1 MKNVFCKIFILLC
14 IFSLYTQIKLM
25 KTEKNK
31 NNNENKLTLSTEN
44 NNFKINLMNIKKTN
58 NVNKDL
64 NLKKDKKNTYTVFI
78 QAKNFLSNKFK
89 KLKIEKKINR
99 LSRFLWSLLL
109 VIIVTVVVFFFIKS
123 SIDWATSSRQELN
136 KLKDQRMRDV
146 TEILNNQ
153 LYNSIEN

>member
-1 MKNVFCKIFILLC
+1 MKKFFFKIFILLC
-14 IFSLYTQIKLM
+14 IFSLFTQIKIM
-25 KTEKNK
+25 KSEKKKNNNYNNQKKNLDSTNKLNSNK
-31 NNNENKLTLSTEN
+31 NNKS
-44 NNFKINLMNIKKTN
+44 
-58 NVNKDL
+58 
-64 NLKKDKKNTYTVFI
+64 VFI
-78 QAKNFLSNKFK
+78 QTKNFLSNKFK
-89 KLKIEKKINR
+89 KIKIEKKINR

-109 VIIVTVVVFFFIKS
+109 VIIVTIIVFFFIKS

>member
-1 MKNVFCKIFILLC
+1 MKKLFCKIFILLS
-14 IFSLYTQIKLM
+14 IFTLFTQIKLM
-25 KTEKNK
+25 KSEKK
-31 NNNENKLTLSTEN
+31 KINNYNQ
-44 NNFKINLMNIKKTN
+44 KINLVNSNKISKNILYSN
-58 NVNKDL
+58 
-64 NLKKDKKNTYTVFI
+64 KKDKSNYTIFI
-78 QAKNFLSNKFK
+78 QTKNYLSNKIK

-109 VIIVTVVVFFFIKS
+109 VIIVTIIVFFFIKS

>member
-1 MKNVFCKIFILLC
+1 MKKFFFKIFILLC
-14 IFSLYTQIKLM
+14 IFSLFTQIKI
-25 KTEKNK
+25 KKSEKKKNNNYNNQKKNLVSTNKLNSNK
-31 NNNENKLTLSTEN
+31 NNKS
-44 NNFKINLMNIKKTN
+44 
-58 NVNKDL
+58 
-64 NLKKDKKNTYTVFI
+64 VFI
-78 QAKNFLSNKFK
+78 QTKNFLSNKFK
-89 KLKIEKKINR
+89 KIKIEKKINR

-109 VIIVTVVVFFFIKS
+109 VIIVTIIVFFFIKS

>member
-1 MKNVFCKIFILLC
+1 MKKLFCKIFILLS
-14 IFSLYTQIKLM
+14 IFTLFTQIKLM
-25 KTEKNK
+25 KSEKK
-31 NNNENKLTLSTEN
+31 KINNYNQ
-44 NNFKINLMNIKKTN
+44 KINLVNSNKISKNILYSN
-58 NVNKDL
+58 
-64 NLKKDKKNTYTVFI
+64 KKDKSNYTIFI
-78 QAKNFLSNKFK
+78 QTKNYSSNEIK

-109 VIIVTVVVFFFIKS
+109 VIIVTIIVFFFIKS

>member
-1 MKNVFCKIFILLC
+1 MKKFFFKIFILLC
-14 IFSLYTQIKLM
+14 IFSLFTQIKIM
-25 KTEKNK
+25 KSEKKKNNNYNNQKKNLVSTNKLNSNK
-31 NNNENKLTLSTEN
+31 NNKS
-44 NNFKINLMNIKKTN
+44 
-58 NVNKDL
+58 
-64 NLKKDKKNTYTVFI
+64 VFI
-78 QAKNFLSNKFK
+78 QTKNFLSNKFK
-89 KLKIEKKINR
+89 KIKIEKKINR

-109 VIIVTVVVFFFIKS
+109 VIIVTIIVFFFIKS

>member
-1 MKNVFCKIFILLC
+1 
-14 IFSLYTQIKLM
+14 M

-109 VIIVTVVVFFFIKS
+109 VIIVTVIVFFFIKS

>member
-31 NNNENKLTLSTEN
+31 NNNKNKLSLSTEN
-44 NNFKINLMNIKKTN
+44 NNFKINLMNIKKN
-58 NVNKDL
+58 DNEL
-64 NLKKDKKNTYTVFI
+64 NLKKNKKNTYTVFI

>member
-1 MKNVFCKIFILLC
+1 MKSEKKKI
-14 IFSLYTQIKLM
+14 
-25 KTEKNK
+25 
-31 NNNENKLTLSTEN
+31 NNYNQ
-44 NNFKINLMNIKKTN
+44 KINLVNSNKISKNILYSN
-58 NVNKDL
+58 
-64 NLKKDKKNTYTVFI
+64 KKDKSNYTIFI
-78 QAKNFLSNKFK
+78 QTKNYLSNKIK
-89 KLKIEKKINR
+89 KLKIEKTINR

-109 VIIVTVVVFFFIKS
+109 VIIVTIIVFFFIKS

>member
-1 MKNVFCKIFILLC
+1 MKKLYYKIFILLS
-14 IFSLYTQIKLM
+14 IFTLFTQIKLM
-25 KTEKNK
+25 KSEKK
-31 NNNENKLTLSTEN
+31 KINNYNQ
-44 NNFKINLMNIKKTN
+44 KINLVNSNKISKNILYSN
-58 NVNKDL
+58 
-64 NLKKDKKNTYTVFI
+64 KKDKSNYTIFI
-78 QAKNFLSNKFK
+78 QTKNYLSNKIK

-109 VIIVTVVVFFFIKS
+109 VIIVTIIVFFFIKS

>member
-1 MKNVFCKIFILLC
+1 MKKLFCKIFILLS
-14 IFSLYTQIKLM
+14 IFTLFTQIKLM
-25 KTEKNK
+25 KLEKKK
-31 NNNENKLTLSTEN
+31 NNNYNNK
-44 NNFKINLMNIKKTN
+44 K
-58 NVNKDL
+58 L
-64 NLKKDKKNTYTVFI
+64 NLVNTNKISKNILHSNKKNKSNYTIFI
-78 QAKNFLSNKFK
+78 QTKNYLSNKIK

-109 VIIVTVVVFFFIKS
+109 VIIVTIIVFFFIKS

>member
-1 MKNVFCKIFILLC
+1 MKSEKKKI
-14 IFSLYTQIKLM
+14 
-25 KTEKNK
+25 
-31 NNNENKLTLSTEN
+31 NNYNQ
-44 NNFKINLMNIKKTN
+44 KINLVNSNKISKNILYSN
-58 NVNKDL
+58 
-64 NLKKDKKNTYTVFI
+64 KKDKSNYTIFI
-78 QAKNFLSNKFK
+78 QTKYYLSNKIK

-109 VIIVTVVVFFFIKS
+109 VIIVTIIVFFFIKS

>member
-1 MKNVFCKIFILLC
+1 MKKFFFKIFILLC
-14 IFSLYTQIKLM
+14 IFSLFTQIKIM
-25 KTEKNK
+25 KSEKKKNNNYNNQKKNLVSTNKLNSNK
-31 NNNENKLTLSTEN
+31 NNKSVLIET
-44 NNFKINLMNIKKTN
+44 
-58 NVNKDL
+58 
-64 NLKKDKKNTYTVFI
+64 
-78 QAKNFLSNKFK
+78 KNFLSNKFK
-89 KLKIEKKINR
+89 KIKIEKKINR

-109 VIIVTVVVFFFIKS
+109 VIIVTIIVFFFIKS